1 MMKNRLLSCLL
12 VVAMIVTI
20 FPMVVFGASE
30 AGFYKDSITLK
41 VGQTSS
47 VSFSYGSSASSA
59 TLVVSSL
66 DIDAYIT
73 GNSVTIKGLAE
84 CTAYVTLNFD
94 DGTSD
99 DIRVDVTKTGKGSS
113 SSNDDDT
120 IELKKGYSKTINID
134 LDDYDAK
141 KAVVSYESKYVSVN
155 KSTFTSSG
163 NLKITGK
170 YTGDTEV
177 RIRYYTSSYS
187 SYYYDDYEEEV
198 YYIEVV
204 NSYSSGSSYSDDEI
218 EVEIDETEY
227 YYIDLDDYDAT
238 RATITYDDDYISVN
252 KTTFTSSGNLRITG
266 EYRGEAE
273 VKIKYNSGETVYL
286 TVYVDG
292 YDNDYDDDYDEED
305 YDEVMYLEEGE
316 SDTYYIDLR
325 SYNSSKATITYSST
339 YVSVNKSTFTSSG
352 ELEITGKK
360 EGECVVKIKYN
371 NGRTEKIYVE
381 IEEGYY
387 SEPSV
392 SVEDV
397 EVEKGYSE
405 SIRVY
410 LGGCDKATL
419 SMSNSNATVSKS
431 TIYSDSNISI
441 RGVKIGTSVLRI
453 KFDDGTTI
461 KVNVEVSDE
470 NYESPTVE
478 LESNKLFVNEETILE
493 IYTGSDN
500 TYYTLILDNPVKIKA
515 SVSGYTTSKKEYKIY
530 SAKEKYSEIKL
541 IGLGLV
547 NGADITIKFPD
558 GKDFNF
564 EISVVDSKQNST
576 DGVAK
581 NGKNYLLK
589 DGIDVDRN
597 YLKNGYISGYADGTF
612 GPEKSITREEFGV
625 ILSRIFTTDKKVSS
639 SHYINDVK
647 SDWSKDGIAKIVAM
661 GIVENTNSY
670 RPSLPITRGE
680 VAEMLYNALDLS
692 DYSSSCNLTDLG
704 NSELDRKIAK
714 CYNAGVIAGYG
725 DGTFKSYSTITRA
738 EAVTMINR
746 IMYEN
751 MKANKSN
758 RFSDV
763 SSSHWAYDYILKAS
777 QN

>member
-47 VSFSYGSSASSA
+47 VSFTYGSSASSA
-59 TLVVSSL
+59 TVVVSSL
-66 DIDAYIT
+66 DIDAYVYGTTVSIT
-73 GNSVTIKGLAE
+73 GRNE

-99 DIRVDVTKTGKGSS
+99 DIKVEVTKTGKGTSS
-113 SSNDDDT
+113 SDDDT
-120 IELKKGYSKTINID
+120 IELKKGYSKSIYID
-134 LDDYDAK
+134 LDDYDARR
-141 KAVVSYESKYVSVN
+141 AVVSYESRYVSVN
-155 KSTFTSSG
+155 KTTFTSSG
-163 NLKITGK
+163 NLKITGR
-170 YTGDTEV
+170 YAGDTEV
-177 RIRYYTSSYS
+177 KIRYYTSSYS
-187 SYYYDDYEEEV
+187 NYYYEDYEEEI

-204 NSYSSGSSYSDDEI
+204 NSYSSGSNYSDDEI
-218 EVEIDETEY
+218 EVDIDETEY

-238 RATITYDDDYISVN
+238 RATITYDDEYISVN

-273 VKIKYNSGETVYL
+273 VRIKYNSGETIYL

-292 YDNDYDDDYDEED
+292 YSDYDEDYEEED
-305 YDEVMYLEEGE
+305 YDEIMYLEEGE
-316 SDTYYIDLR
+316 SDTYYIDLDA
-325 SYNSSKATITYSST
+325 YNSSKATITYSST
-339 YVSVNKSTFTSSG
+339 YVSVNKTTFYDSD
-352 ELEITGKK
+352 ELEIMAKK
-360 EGECVVKIKYN
+360 EGDCVVKIKYS

-392 SVEDV
+392 SVEDI

-431 TIYSDSNISI
+431 TMYSDSNVSI
-441 RGVKIGTSVLRI
+441 RGVKVGSSVLRI
-453 KFDDGTTI
+453 KFDDGTKI
-461 KVNVEVSDE
+461 NVNIEITDK
-470 NYESPTVE
+470 NYEIPTAE
-478 LESNKLFVNEETILE
+478 LESTKLFVNEETVLN

-500 TYYTLILDNPVKIKA
+500 TYYTLILDNPAKVKAEVI
-515 SVSGYTTSKKEYKIY
+515 GYTSSKKEYKIY
-530 SAKEKYSEIKL
+530 SSKEKYSEVKIK
-541 IGLGLV
+541 GLALV
-547 NGADITIKFPD
+547 NGMDLTVKFPD
-558 GKDFNF
+558 GKEYNF
-564 EISVVDSKQNST
+564 EISVVNSKQNTT
-576 DGVAK
+576 DGISK

-625 ILSRIFTTDKKVSS
+625 ILSRIFTTDKKVTQ
-639 SHYINDVK
+639 SHYVNDVTA
-647 SDWSKDGIAKIVAM
+647 SWSKDGIAKIVAM
-661 GIVENTNSY
+661 GIVTNTTNY

-692 DYSSSCNLTDLG
+692 DFSTSCNLTDLG
-704 NSELDRKIAK
+704 NSALDRKIAQ
-714 CYNAGVIAGYG
+714 CYNAGVIAGYS

-751 MKANKSN
+751 MKVNKSN

-763 SSSHWAYDYILKAS
+763 NSSHWAYDYILKAS

>member
-59 TLVVSSL
+59 TVVVSSL
-66 DIDAYIT
+66 DIDAYVYGTTVSIT
-73 GNSVTIKGLAE
+73 GHNE

-99 DIRVDVTKTGKGSS
+99 DIKVEVTKLGKGTSS
-113 SSNDDDT
+113 SDDDT
-120 IELKKGYSKTINID
+120 IELKKGYSKSIYID
-134 LDDYDAK
+134 LDDYDARR
-141 KAVVSYESKYVSVN
+141 AVVSYESRYVSVN
-155 KSTFTSSG
+155 KTTFTSSG

-170 YTGDTEV
+170 YAGDTEV
-177 RIRYYTSSYS
+177 RVRYYTSSYS
-187 SYYYDDYEEEV
+187 SYYDDYEEEI
-198 YYIEVV
+198 YYIDVV
-204 NSYSSGSSYSDDEI
+204 NSYGYSSNYSDDEI

-238 RATITYDDDYISVN
+238 RATITYDDEYISVN

-273 VKIKYNSGETVYL
+273 VKIRYNSGETVYL

-292 YDNDYDDDYDEED
+292 YSSSSRNDYDDDD
-305 YDEVMYLEEGE
+305 YDEIMYLEEGE
-316 SDTYYIDLR
+316 SDTYYIDLDA
-325 SYNSSKATITYSST
+325 YNSSKATITYSST
-339 YVSVNKSTFTSSG
+339 YVSVNKTTFYDSD
-352 ELEITGKK
+352 ELEITAKK
-360 EGECVVKIKYN
+360 EGDCVVKIKYS

-392 SVEDV
+392 SVEDI

-431 TIYSDSNISI
+431 TMYSDSNVSI
-441 RGVKIGTSVLRI
+441 RGVKVGTSVLRI
-453 KFDDGTTI
+453 KFDDGTKI
-461 KVNVEVSDE
+461 NVNIEITDE
-470 NYESPTVE
+470 DYELPTVE
-478 LESNKLFVNEETILE
+478 LKDSKIFVNEETTLT

-500 TYYTLILDNPVKIKA
+500 TYYTLIIDNPTKIKA
-515 SVSGYTTSKKEYKIY
+515 NVSGYTSSKKEYKVY
-530 SAKEKYSEIKL
+530 SSKEKYSDITLK
-541 IGLGLV
+541 GLGLV
-547 NGADITIKFPD
+547 NGMDLTVKFPD
-558 GKDFNF
+558 GKEYDL
-564 EISVVDSKQNST
+564 EISVVDSKQNTT
-576 DGVAK
+576 DGIAK

-625 ILSRIFTTDKKVSS
+625 ILSRIFTTDKKVNN

-704 NSELDRKIAK
+704 NSELDKKIAK

-746 IMYEN
+746 IMYES

-763 SSSHWAYDYILKAS
+763 NSSHWAYDYILKAS

>member
-1 MMKNRLLSCLL
+1 MMKNRMLSCLL
-12 VVAMIVTI
+12 VITMIVTI

-47 VSFSYGSSASSA
+47 VSFTYGSSASSA

-204 NSYSSGSSYSDDEI
+204 SSYSSGSSYSDDEI

-564 EISVVDSKQNST
+564 EISVVDSKQNTT
-576 DGVAK
+576 DGVSK
-581 NGKNYLLK
+581 KGDNFKLK
-589 DGIDVDRN
+589 DSIDVDRT

-639 SHYINDVK
+639 SHYIKDV
-647 SDWSKDGIAKIVAM
+647 SAEWSKDGIAKIVAM
-661 GIVENTNSY
+661 GIVENDTNY

-692 DYSSSCNLTDLG
+692 DYSTSCNLSDLG
-704 NSELDRKIAK
+704 NSSLDRKIAQ
-714 CYNAGVIAGYG
+714 CYNAGIISGYE

-738 EAVTMINR
+738 EAVAMINR
-746 IMYEN
+746 IVYSSMSS
-751 MKANKSN
+751 NKSS
-758 RFSDV
+758 RFTDV
-763 SSSHWAYDYILKAS
+763 SKSHWAYEYILKAS